1 MSALAIIV
9 AYAIGSIPFALI
21 LARRWG
27 TRDLRRIGSG
37 NLGAAN
43 VWRVTGATAGV
54 LVALLDIA
62 KGAAGVIVA
71 EQLNRGAGAPAAA
84 GVAAVVGHIYPV
96 WLGFRGG
103 KGVATSCGVF
113 AVLTP
118 LAILPALA
126 VFFVSVWITKYVSV
140 GSVLASLALP
150 PVAYATGSPA
160 TAIAAAAG
168 VAVLII
174 FRHRSNLKRVRA
186 GTEPRVGIK
195 VGPGEL

>member
-1 MSALAIIV
+1 MPILAIIA

-21 LARRWG
+21 LARSWG
-27 TRDLRRIGSG
+27 TRDLRHIGSG

-43 VWRVTGATAGV
+43 VWRAAGATAGV

-62 KGAAGVIVA
+62 KGAAGVVVA
-71 EQLNRGAGAPAAA
+71 ERLDGGAVAPAAA

-118 LAILPALA
+118 LAVLPALG
-126 VFFVSVWITKYVSV
+126 VFTVSVWITKYISA
-140 GSVLASLALP
+140 GSVMASLALP
-150 PVAYATGSPA
+150 PLAYATGSSGPA
-160 TAIAAAAG
+160 VTAAAG
-168 VAVLII
+168 VAALVL
-174 FRHRSNLKRVRA
+174 FRHRSNLTRVRA
-186 GTEPRVGIK
+186 GTEPRVRMVAPK
-195 VGPGEL
+195 R

>member
-1 MSALAIIV
+1 MPVIAITA

-27 TRDLRRIGSG
+27 TRDLRRVGSG

-43 VWRVTGATAGV
+43 VWRTTGATAGV

-62 KGAAGVIVA
+62 KGAAGVVVA
-71 EQLNRGAGAPAAA
+71 ERLNGGVAAPAAA

-118 LAILPALA
+118 LAVLPALA
-126 VFFVSVWITKYVSV
+126 VFFVSVWITKYTSA
-140 GSVLASLALP
+140 GSVMASLALP
-150 PVAYATGSPA
+150 PLAYATGSPSPV
-160 TAIAAAAG
+160 IAAATA
-168 VAVLII
+168 VAALIV

-186 GTEPRVGIK
+186 GTEPRVGTK
-195 VGPGEL
+195 VAPGEL

>member
-62 KGAAGVIVA
+62 KGAAGVVVA
-71 EQLNRGAGAPAAA
+71 EQLNGWAGAPAAA

-126 VFFVSVWITKYVSV
+126 IFFVSVWITKYVSV

-160 TAIAAAAG
+160 AAIAAAAG

>member
-1 MSALAIIV
+1 MPVITVLA

-27 TRDLRRIGSG
+27 TGDLRHIGSG

-43 VWRVTGATAGV
+43 VWRTTGAAAGI

-62 KGAAGVIVA
+62 KGALGVVVA
-71 EQLNRGAGAPAAA
+71 ERLNSGAAAPAAA
-84 GVAAVVGHIYPV
+84 GVAAVVGHVYPV

-113 AVLTP
+113 AVLAP
-118 LAILPALA
+118 LAVLPALA
-126 VFFVSVWITKYVSV
+126 IFFLSVWITKYISA
-140 GSVLASLALP
+140 GSVAASVALP
-150 PVAYATGSPA
+150 PLAYATGSPRPVV
-160 TAIAAAAG
+160 AAAAA
-168 VAVLII
+168 VAALIL

-186 GTEPRVGIK
+186 GTEPRVGMK
-195 VGPGEL
+195 VAAGGL